1 MNLRKSSGEHCKKQ
15 KRQRAR
21 RLLLMTMGASVLF
34 AEITAVIAFSEMQI
48 ARDEAREKAEAA
60 LEYEVSKSMIQEI
73 KTVKATVAEIA
84 TTTEEEPESV
94 AVYPVPLDEE
104 LQVFIVNLCEE
115 HHIDSAIVFAMID
128 HESDFDADAT
138 GDGGNSL
145 GLMQIQPKWHKDRM
159 QKLDCTDLLDPFQN
173 VTVGID
179 YLAECL
185 DKGKGVEWALM
196 AYNGG
201 ASYANKMAK
210 KGIISDYA
218 TEVLANS
225 ETLKEGIQ
233 MMFYTD
239 DPIRDAERYQ
249 AAQDNLLQS
258 LPVCADCDEHIQDE
272 TAYYINGEWICRR
285 CMEAY
290 ERQVLPE

>member
-1 MNLRKSSGEHCKKQ
+1 M
-15 KRQRAR
+15 
-21 RLLLMTMGASVLF
+21 MMGASVLL
-34 AEITAVIAFSEMQI
+34 AEITAVIAFSEMQV
-48 ARDEAREKAEAA
+48 ARAEARGKAEAA
-60 LEYEVSKSMIQEI
+60 LEYKVSEPVIRE
-73 KTVKATVAEIA
+73 VKAVAEIA
-84 TTTEEEPESV
+84 TTTEEAPESV
-94 AVYPVPLDEE
+94 EIYPVPLDEE
-104 LQVFIVNLCEE
+104 LQIFIVNLCEE
-115 HHIDSAIVFAMID
+115 HHIDPAIVFAMID
-128 HESDFDADAT
+128 RESDFNADAT
-138 GDGGNSL
+138 GDGGNSS
-145 GLMQIQPKWHKDRM
+145 GLMQVQQKWHKDRM

-258 LPVCADCDEHIQDE
+258 LPVCADCADHIQDE